1 MVVTVMGSTVQK
13 KGGWHVGH
21 IKFTELK
28 LKRITTMLLRLTSLH
43 YYSILMNL
51 VLRSREKRRRDYIG
65 INA

>member
-28 LKRITTMLLRLTSLH
+28 LKENHHNAVEVNVPTLLLNTDESC
-43 YYSILMNL
+43 
-51 VLRSREKRRRDYIG
+51 VEV
-65 INA
+65 